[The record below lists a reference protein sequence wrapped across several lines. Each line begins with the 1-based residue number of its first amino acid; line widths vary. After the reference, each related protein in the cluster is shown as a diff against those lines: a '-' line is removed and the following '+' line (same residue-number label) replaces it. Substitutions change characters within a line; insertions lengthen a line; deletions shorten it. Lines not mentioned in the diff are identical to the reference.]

1 MKKMIHS
8 LNFWLLA
15 AANLAIAPK
24 IALPDLGAAA
34 SGSPVSR
41 TRTPMLLLLYRKR
54 GWNWAWL
61 EQLDYDDFW

>member
-54 GWNWAWL
+54 G
-61 EQLDYDDFW
+61 